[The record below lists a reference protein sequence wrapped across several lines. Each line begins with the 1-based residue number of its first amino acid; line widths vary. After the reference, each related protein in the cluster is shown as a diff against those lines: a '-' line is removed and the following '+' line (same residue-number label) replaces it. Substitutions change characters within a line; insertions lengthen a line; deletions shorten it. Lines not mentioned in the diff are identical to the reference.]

1 MLTCAVGIIT
11 SAKQA
16 NEIVVSG
23 KADAVMLGREFLR
36 NPNWVLDAAE
46 ELKDSLDIEINW
58 PDQYKSARQKI
69 NLEW

>member
-1 MLTCAVGIIT
+1 M
-11 SAKQA
+11 
-16 NEIVVSG
+16 VSG